1 MAGTLYLCATPIGN
15 LEDMTFRVIRIL
27 KNVDLIAAEDTRNSI
42 KLLNHFE
49 IKTPMTSYHEYNKIE
64 KGHKLV
70 DRLLEGQD
78 IALITDAGT
87 PGISDPGEELVK
99 MCYEAGISVT
109 SLPGAA
115 ACITALTI
123 SGLSTRRFCFEAF
136 LPTDKKERMAVLG
149 ELAEE
154 TRTMIVYEAP
164 HRLVKTLKELAEVL
178 GAARRLTV
186 CRELTKKHETA
197 FCTTF
202 EEAVPFYE
210 ANEPKGECVLVIE
223 GKSREAIR
231 QEEQDK
237 WEQMS
242 IQEHMEYY
250 LDQGI
255 EKKEAM
261 KRVAKDRGVGKR
273 EIYRE
278 LL

>member
-1 MAGTLYLCATPIGN
+1 
-15 LEDMTFRVIRIL
+15 
-27 KNVDLIAAEDTRNSI
+27 
-42 KLLNHFE
+42 
-49 IKTPMTSYHEYNKIE
+49 
-64 KGHKLV
+64 
-70 DRLLEGQD
+70 
-78 IALITDAGT
+78 
-87 PGISDPGEELVK
+87 
-99 MCYEAGISVT
+99 
-109 SLPGAA
+109 
-115 ACITALTI
+115 
-123 SGLSTRRFCFEAF
+123 
-136 LPTDKKERMAVLG
+136 MAVLG